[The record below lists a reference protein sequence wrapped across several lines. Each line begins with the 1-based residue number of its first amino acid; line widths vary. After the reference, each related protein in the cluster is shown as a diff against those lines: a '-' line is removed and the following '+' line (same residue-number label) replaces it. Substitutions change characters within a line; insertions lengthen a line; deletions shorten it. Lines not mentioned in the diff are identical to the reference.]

1 VSDDQTR
8 HSQPRELELISDL
21 DLRAEQE
28 ALNGLRQ
35 YDAVVEMVEYYL
47 HPDRP
52 FRFRPSQLLH
62 LHRIALEGISSY
74 AGNYRPSGIE
84 IGGSRHE
91 PAGAHQVPELVED
104 LCEYVNTNWAKGSAV
119 HLGAYVLWR
128 LNWIHPFTDGNGRTS
143 RAASYLVSCCKIGAV
158 LPGKK
163 TIPDQISENKQPYY
177 QALEAADEALRNGE
191 LDLTKTEKILSTML
205 ARQLYAVHTDAT
217 GAAQI
222 EEKTPG
228 AVPEVQD

>member
-1 VSDDQTR
+1 MSEDQTR
-8 HSQPRELELISDL
+8 HSLARDVELISDP
-21 DLRAEQE
+21 DLLAERE

-35 YDAVVEMVEYYL
+35 YDAVLEMVEYFQ
-47 HPDRP
+47 HPERP
-52 FRFRPSQLLH
+52 FRFRPSQLMH

-74 AGNYRPSGIE
+74 AGNFRPAGIE

-104 LCEYVNTNWAKGSAV
+104 LCEYINANWASRTAI
-119 HLGAYVLWR
+119 HLAAYVLWR

-143 RAASYLVSCCKIGAV
+143 RAAAYLVLCCKIGAV

-163 TIPDQISENKQPYY
+163 TIPDQIAENKQPYY
-177 QALEAADEALRNGE
+177 QALEAADEALRQGQ
-191 LDLTKTEKILSTML
+191 LDLTKTEEMISMML

-217 GAAQI
+217 GMASA
-222 EEKTPG
+222 E
-228 AVPEVQD
+228 PELN